1 MKNYLSELDLDVEET
16 MALLFRAKQLKAQR
30 GEPRSELAGR
40 HVALY
45 FEKPSVRTRVSFTV
59 AVHELGGQV
68 IELGPS
74 NTKVGKG
81 EDERDFAKVLG
92 RYVHGLVARVFSQ
105 DKLQSMATYAGV
117 PVINALSDERH
128 PCQALADALTI
139 QERKGELRGLRF
151 AFVGEGNNVATST
164 GLLLAA
170 LGAQVRVASPAG
182 YGLPPAVLD
191 QAQGLAG
198 VLTQVED
205 PVAAV
210 RAADV
215 VYTDTWISMG
225 QEAEAE
231 ARRKIFGR
239 YRVDQ
244 DLMRHADDE
253 AIVMHCLPAVRGEEI
268 DGDLMYEERSALWD
282 QAENRLHVQKALLL
296 ELLAG

>member
-16 MALLFRAKQLKAQR
+16 IALLFRAKQLKAQR
-30 GEPRSELAGR
+30 GEPRRELAGR

-81 EDERDFAKVLG
+81 EDERDFAKVIG
-92 RYVHGLVARVFSQ
+92 RYVHALVARVFSQ
-105 DKLQSMATYAGV
+105 DKLQSMAAYAGV

-139 QERKGELRGLRF
+139 QERKGELKGLRF

-198 VLTQVED
+198 TLTQVED

-231 ARRKIFGR
+231 ARRQIFGR

-244 DLMRHADDE
+244 ELMRHADDE

>member
-30 GEPRSELAGR
+30 GEPRSELARR

-81 EDERDFAKVLG
+81 EDERDFAKVIG

-105 DKLQSMATYAGV
+105 DKLQSMAAYAGV

-128 PCQALADALTI
+128 PCQALADVLTI

-198 VLTQVED
+198 TLTQVED

-231 ARRKIFGR
+231 ARRQIFGR

-268 DGDLMYEERSALWD
+268 DGELMYEERSALWD

>member
-30 GEPRSELAGR
+30 GEPRSELARR

-81 EDERDFAKVLG
+81 EDERDFAKVIG

-105 DKLQSMATYAGV
+105 DKLQSMAAYAGV

-128 PCQALADALTI
+128 PCQALADVLTI

-198 VLTQVED
+198 TLTQVED

-231 ARRKIFGR
+231 ARRQIFGR

>member
-30 GEPRSELAGR
+30 GEPRSELSGR

-81 EDERDFAKVLG
+81 EDERDFAKVIG

-105 DKLQSMATYAGV
+105 DKLQSMAAYAGV

-139 QERKGELRGLRF
+139 QERKGELKGLRF

-191 QAQGLAG
+191 QAHGLAG
-198 VLTQVED
+198 TLTQVED

-231 ARRKIFGR
+231 ARRQIFGR

>member
-81 EDERDFAKVLG
+81 EDERDFAKVIG

-105 DKLQSMATYAGV
+105 DKLQSMAAYAGV

-128 PCQALADALTI
+128 PCQALADVLTI

-198 VLTQVED
+198 TLTQVED

-231 ARRKIFGR
+231 ARRQIFGR

-268 DGDLMYEERSALWD
+268 DGELMYEERSALWD